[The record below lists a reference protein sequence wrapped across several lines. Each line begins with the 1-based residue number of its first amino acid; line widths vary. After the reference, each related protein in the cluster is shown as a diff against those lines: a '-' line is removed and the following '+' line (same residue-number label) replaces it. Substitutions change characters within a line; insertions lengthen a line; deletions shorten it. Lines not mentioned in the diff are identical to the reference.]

1 MEAGGDLGAE
11 NPAPFDAV
19 FDRFHWCAGR
29 HPQIPKDK
37 DEVSGSVEM
46 IGYIIPNMIVSHE
59 YPLGSVL
66 IIFEGNQGGCVAVD
80 DVGQVGEGE
89 EASWENEE
97 GYDIDA

>member
-1 MEAGGDLGAE
+1 
-11 NPAPFDAV
+11 
-19 FDRFHWCAGR
+19 
-29 HPQIPKDK
+29 
-37 DEVSGSVEM
+37 
-46 IGYIIPNMIVSHE
+46 MIVSHE